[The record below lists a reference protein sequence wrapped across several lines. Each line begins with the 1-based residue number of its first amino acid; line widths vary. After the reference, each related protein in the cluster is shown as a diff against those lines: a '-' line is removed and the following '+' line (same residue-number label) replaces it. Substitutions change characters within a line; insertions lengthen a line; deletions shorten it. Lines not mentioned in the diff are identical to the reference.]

1 MYRCLLPLLLLAF
14 AGCINGAPLPPT
26 PLATSETVA
35 PTRTNAQQQEADFIT
50 IAQNY
55 VRGQGQDPL
64 LATYEVHR
72 NPRLE
77 EDSGSDES
85 VTLAVVDVNFINS
98 SPWHLAIKSDGDI
111 SQLSAREH
119 KR

>member
-1 MYRCLLPLLLLAF
+1 MYHCFGLLLLLGF

-26 PLATSETVA
+26 PLATFETVA
-35 PTRTNAQQQEADFIT
+35 PARTDAQQQDADFIK

-77 EDSGSDES
+77 EEPGSDES

-111 SQLSAREH
+111 SQLSARQP